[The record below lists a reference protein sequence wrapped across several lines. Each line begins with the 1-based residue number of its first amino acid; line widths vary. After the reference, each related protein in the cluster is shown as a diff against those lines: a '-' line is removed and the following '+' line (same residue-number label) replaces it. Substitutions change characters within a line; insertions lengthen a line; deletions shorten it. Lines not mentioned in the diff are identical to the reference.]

1 MKTSVLISKHKRE
14 NRSIIIRI
22 SFGAYLDDAG
32 KKRYRP
38 IDYYTGL
45 SVRLEDWNKKRLRT
59 RNSDTNT
66 TIEDA
71 ISRIGDIHA
80 RLLKNEKLTY
90 DTFKKELQTDD
101 ELNKILQ
108 KDIRVTESN
117 TEHYMPPYEYL
128 YIQIEKKHLTA
139 GTKTDYHNTI
149 QHMKNFEAESG
160 KPFSW
165 KSAGYD
171 YYLEFVDYLKGIN
184 LRPSTI
190 NKVVKNL
197 KVFLNWADS
206 VDNIQV
212 NQDFKKRIGNKSLFA
227 KIEDVETEHV
237 YLDENEIRRITDLN
251 IENKK
256 LSEIRDLFIIG
267 CWTGLRISDLTRLRL
282 ANINDDIV
290 SITAKKTNTTIAV
303 PVTKE
308 LQNILDKY
316 PDELPTAPTDQHF
329 NREIKKVCE
338 LAGINEP
345 VLQDIRKG
353 SLRTQ
358 AFVPKHKLITAHT
371 ARRSFATNLFRRR
384 IPSTQLMMLT
394 GHKTEKAFLQYI
406 KVSPKENAQDVG
418 GQLKKIG

>member
-90 DTFKKELQTDD
+90 DTFKNELQTD
-101 ELNKILQ
+101 EKLNKILQ

-117 TEHYMPPYEYL
+117 TEHYIPPYEYL
-128 YIQIEKKHLTA
+128 YSRIEMSTVSA
-139 GTKTDYHNTI
+139 GTKKDYENTLY
-149 QHMKNFEAESG
+149 HMKNLEDVSG

-190 NKVVKNL
+190 DKIIKNL
-197 KVFLNWADS
+197 KVFLSWADLT
-206 VDNIQV
+206 DHLEV
-212 NQDFKKRIGNKSLFA
+212 NQDFKKTLSGKSLFA
-227 KIEDVETEHV
+227 KIDKSETEHV
-237 YLDENEIRRITDLN
+237 YLTESEIQQITDTS
-251 IENKK
+251 IEDNK
-256 LSEIRDLFIIG
+256 LFEIRDLFVIG
-267 CWTGLRISDLTRLRL
+267 CWTGLRVSDLSRLKR
-282 ANINDDIV
+282 ANIHDNVIT
-290 SITAKKTNTTIAV
+290 ITAKKTNQTVVI
-303 PVTKE
+303 PVTAE

-353 SLRTQ
+353 SLKTV
-358 AFVPKHKLITAHT
+358 ASLPKYKIVTAHT
-371 ARRSFATNLFRRR
+371 ARRSFATNLYRRG

-394 GHKTEKAFLQYI
+394 GHKTEDAFLKYI
-406 KVSPKENAQDVG
+406 KVSKEDNARDVAE
-418 GQLKKIG
+418 QLKKIG